1 MMKIIF
7 SLTLICLA
15 VIGAESRQSETK
27 GGCTF
32 SISGMWKSESIPGLS
47 PVFLHFLPNGWVQ
60 LVEHPGE
67 DALPQEF
74 EIVTEMKYQL
84 DKPDN
89 PERIEFIAR
98 RGIGVF
104 RPGTSSMD
112 LTDVSDDSFTL
123 TDSESGR
130 QTQWERTETHRYFL
144 AFVAQRKF
152 PQQGSYL
159 FATWSALDGR
169 GIAVESLGIQLAKDA
184 AGKTVP
190 RFGPIPDE
198 VSNQPTEEGDKNV
211 VLRLELTESDF
222 ARTHKFYQV
231 WDNYVKNHALPSAD
245 PYQNALEFLI
255 ATAESLNQCSE
266 KVKLQKLTSVEREEI
281 ISKQKISQYLLE
293 YISVMRKKNDELHVT
308 EGSIPMNW
316 RPFL

>member
-15 VIGAESRQSETK
+15 VIGAESGQSETK

-32 SISGMWKSESIPGLS
+32 SINGMWKSEPAPELAPI
-47 PVFLHFLPNGWVQ
+47 FLHFLPNGWVR
-60 LVEHPGE
+60 LVERSE
-67 DALPQEF
+67 EALPQNF
-74 EIVTEMKYQL
+74 EIVAEVKYQL

-98 RGIGVF
+98 RGFGVF
-104 RPGTSSMD
+104 PPGTSSMEI
-112 LTDVSDDSFTL
+112 TNVSDDSFTM

-130 QTQWERTETHRYFL
+130 QTLWERTETHRYFL
-144 AFVAQRKF
+144 AFVAHRGF

-159 FATWSALDGR
+159 FATWFALDGR
-169 GIAVESLGIQLAKDA
+169 EIAVEALGIQLVKDA

-190 RFGPIPDE
+190 RFGPIPEE

-211 VLRLELTESDF
+211 VLRLELTEADF
-222 ARTHKFYQV
+222 ARAHKFYQV
-231 WDNYVKNHALPSAD
+231 WDNNVKNHALPSAD
-245 PYQNALEFLI
+245 PYRNALEFLI
-255 ATAESLNQCSE
+255 DTAESLNQCIE

-308 EGSIPMNW
+308 EGSIPTNW